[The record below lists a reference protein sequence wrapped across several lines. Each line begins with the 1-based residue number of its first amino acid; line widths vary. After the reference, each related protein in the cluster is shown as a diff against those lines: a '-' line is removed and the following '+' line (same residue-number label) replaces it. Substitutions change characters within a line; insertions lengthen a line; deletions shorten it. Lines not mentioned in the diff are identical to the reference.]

1 VAERHDVDPRSILK
15 ALRTRSSELWRG
27 GPALQYCRA
36 IGISSREGLWGA
48 FTGDADPALKILREW
63 IAGYRVEAWA
73 RALND
78 HGIDDRALAAEL
90 AEAFR
95 IDRKNRHVVFPESRR
110 VLEVLRG
117 RVKLGM
123 LTNGAPDIQREKID
137 KSGLAG
143 FFDSILVSGEVGFG
157 KPHAEVFRLAIDQL
171 GADEASAVMIGDSLG
186 RDIAGAGNAGI
197 RSIWVNR
204 GGAKAAVGSPIPD
217 REVRDLVRLP
227 ELLEELF

>member
-1 VAERHDVDPRSILK
+1 MLKTLRARSV
-15 ALRTRSSELWRG
+15 ELWRA
-27 GPALQYCRA
+27 GPAVQYCRA

-48 FTGDADPALKILREW
+48 FTGGEPNLKILRDW

-73 RALND
+73 RALGD
-78 HGIDDRALAAEL
+78 HGIDDRALAADL

-95 IDRKNRHVVFPESRR
+95 IDRKNRHVVFPESRGA
-110 VLEVLRG
+110 LELLRG
-117 RVKLGM
+117 RVKLGL

-157 KPHAEVFRLAIDQL
+157 KPLAEIFRLAIDQL
-171 GADEASAVMIGDSLG
+171 GADEASAVMIGDSLK
-186 RDIAGAGNAGI
+186 RDVAGAANAGI

-204 GGAKAAVGSPIPD
+204 GGAKAAEGSPIPD
-217 REVRDLVRLP
+217 REVRDLARLP
-227 ELLEELF
+227 KSLEALF